1 MIINWFLV
9 IIIDFSFTAD
19 SQPYSAHYTLQY
31 LFLFSFVIDAAI
43 WFYIA
48 ALFVL
53 WMMSFSFK
61 NSFMYSSW
69 WLLIILKCIIRNSL
83 RTMKD
88 LTCEVFTTVGPEQLI
103 KNISHVRERRLLIE
117 WTSVLLSHTF
127 QAILFMVLLT
137 RFPLDIFDFN
147 NGFKLTKTATLSSNC
162 PAKAW
167 EYTWG
172 KYMVTCEST
181 NAN

>member
-1 MIINWFLV
+1 
-9 IIIDFSFTAD
+9 
-19 SQPYSAHYTLQY
+19 
-31 LFLFSFVIDAAI
+31 
-43 WFYIA
+43 
-48 ALFVL
+48 
-53 WMMSFSFK
+53 
-61 NSFMYSSW
+61 
-69 WLLIILKCIIRNSL
+69 
-83 RTMKD
+83 MKD
-88 LTCEVFTTVGPEQLI
+88 LTYELFTTVGPEQLI

-167 EYTWG
+167 EYT
-172 KYMVTCEST
+172 
-181 NAN
+181 